1 MINFLRLFKK
11 FDANIRKGTKFI
23 FSERYDPNHRNVSEL
38 YSMMY
43 FFDKT
48 DMIVFQTNYII
59 IQKEFFIIEF
69 IKQRSYYFNKK
80 FILSNKL

>member
-1 MINFLRLFKK
+1 MINFLKWFKK
-11 FDANIRKGTKFI
+11 FDVNIRKGTKFI

-48 DMIVFQTNYII
+48 DMIVFQTNYVINQFKGNAHEKGVVI
-59 IQKEFFIIEF
+59 NNPVEVEYL
-69 IKQRSYYFNKK
+69 SKK
-80 FILSNKL
+80 